1 MIAIPITPAAY
12 EAIKRMLPGTNGA
25 RTPGADGLIRIWLDR
40 KDADQ
45 FGEARSPGETYS
57 EVILRLAKKGAF

>member
-12 EAIKRMLPGTNGA
+12 RAIRRMLPRTNGEA
-25 RTPGADGLIRIWLDR
+25 SPGADGLIRVWLDR

-45 FGEARSPGETYS
+45 LGQLRDPGESFS
-57 EVILRLAKKGAF
+57 EVILRLSKAAR